1 MIYLLC
7 KNILHGRHIVRAS
20 ITYERLF
27 VRNPSSIFLK
37 FISNGAGANHYSFAV
52 SYLINS
58 CGFSPE
64 SALRASKYLHFETP
78 GKPDSVI
85 AFLKNHCLSE
95 TQISTVIKKLPD
107 VLTANPEK
115 TLLPKLDF
123 FYSKGF
129 SSAEIAKV
137 ITSQPFILRRSIE
150 NQLNPCFNFFKN
162 MLKSEKKTVEAIK
175 RGPGIL
181 RLDLKRTP
189 IVRNINLLRESG
201 VPESIILDQLRRQPL
216 TFLTNPDRFRDMVE
230 EVKGLGFNPL
240 MSKFV
245 LAVYA
250 LRTMTKSTWEMKVDV
265 YKKWGW
271 SDEDIILA
279 FSRNPWC
286 MMTSE
291 NKIMAVM
298 DYIVNIMGLE
308 SLFICRSPVILSFS
322 MEKRIVPRGSVA
334 QILLLK
340 GLIKERNLSRLFSYP
355 ENLFLEKFVKCYEE
369 EAPELLKLYT
379 EKLGL
384 SKKLGSVGL
393 NNT

>member
-1 MIYLLC
+1 MIYFLRR
-7 KNILHGRHIVRAS
+7 NILHGRRIVRAS
-20 ITYERLF
+20 ITYEPLF
-27 VRNPSSIFLK
+27 LRNPSSIFLK
-37 FISNGAGANHYSFAV
+37 CISTGAKQYSFAV

-64 SALRASKYLHFETP
+64 SALRASKHLHFETP

-85 AFLKNHCLSE
+85 AFLKNHSFSE
-95 TQISTVIKKLPD
+95 TQISTVIKNYPL
-107 VLTANPEK
+107 VLTADPEN

-129 SSAEIAKV
+129 SNSEIAKI
-137 ITSQPFILRRSIE
+137 ITCQASILLRSIE
-150 NQLNPCFNFFKN
+150 NQLNPCFNFIKN

-175 RGPGIL
+175 RGPRFL
-181 RLDLKRTP
+181 VVPLKRTP
-189 IVRNINLLRESG
+189 VVPNVNILRESG
-201 VPESIILDQLRRQPL
+201 VPESIILVLLHRQPH

-230 EVKGLGFNPL
+230 EVKGMGFNPL
-240 MSKFV
+240 KSKFV

-250 LRTMTKSTWEMKVDV
+250 LRTMTKSTWQMKVDV
-265 YKKWGW
+265 YKKWCW

-286 MMTSE
+286 MMTSKD
-291 NKIMAVM
+291 KIMAGM
-298 DYIVNIMGLE
+298 DYLVNVMGLE
-308 SLFICRSPVILSFS
+308 SSVICRSPGILSYS

-340 GLIKERNLSRLFSYP
+340 GLIKERSLYRLFSCT

-384 SKKLGSVGL
+384 SRKLGSVGL
-393 NNT
+393 NDA